1 MKHVFN
7 EIKKRPVAY
16 LFLLLFFIVG
26 AIFYLTFSYNIY
38 IQKWIVSVTIAVYFI
53 WSLYHH
59 YKRGDLHFSIVLEYL
74 IFGLFAAV
82 LLSSTIF

>member
-26 AIFYLTFSYNIY
+26 GIFYLTFSFHPL
-38 IQKWIVSVTIAVYFI
+38 IQKWIVYITIAVYFF
-53 WSLYHH
+53 WSLFHH
-59 YKRGDLHFSIVLEYL
+59 YRRGDLHVSIVLEYL
-74 IFGLFAAV
+74 IFSLFAIV